1 MDKPLLNRVTQQ
13 LQPASSASTTP
24 AGEEPRAATVEQ
36 KTAIN
41 QIFELF
47 RFNYHNQ
54 FLKAFPDHG
63 TLITAKKLWANLLAE
78 YASDVVMAAAERAV
92 KESSY
97 LPNVHEVIRRCD
109 PSGTLGLPPARAAY
123 IEACRAPSPKAE
135 YDWSHPAIYYAGRA
149 SDWYFLANTPE
160 QKAFPVFE
168 RNYSMLLSRIQQGED
183 ITIELEKAL
192 PETIEQPLPR
202 EEQRQRMKHLKALL

>member
-1 MDKPLLNRVTQQ
+1 MDKTLLNRTTQQ

-24 AGEEPRAATVEQ
+24 TGESPQATVNQ

-63 TLITAKKLWANLLAE
+63 TLITAKKLWASLLVD
-78 YASDVVMAAAERAV
+78 YAPDVVMMAAERAV

-109 PSGTLGLPPARAAY
+109 PAGTMGLPSPHAAY
-123 IEACRAPSPKAE
+123 IEACRAPSPKQAFK
-135 YDWSHPAIYYAGRA
+135 WSHPAVYYAGRA

-160 QKAFPVFE
+160 PRAFPVFE
-168 RNYSMLLSRIQQGED
+168 RNYQLLLARIQQGED
-183 ITIELEKAL
+183 MTLDVEKAL
-192 PETIEQPLPR
+192 PETIEQPLPGK
-202 EEQRQRMKHLKALL
+202 EQRQRLSTLKNSL

>member
-1 MDKPLLNRVTQQ
+1 MDNALLNRTTQQ
-13 LQPASSASTTP
+13 LQPASSDSTIPT
-24 AGEEPRAATVEQ
+24 GERRQATVDQ

-63 TLITAKKLWANLLAE
+63 TLITAKKLWSGLLLE
-78 YASDVVMAAAERAV
+78 YAPEVIMQAAERAV

-97 LPNVHEVIRRCD
+97 LPNVHEVIRRGD
-109 PSGTLGLPPARAAY
+109 PAGSMGLPAVHAAY
-123 IEACRAPSPKAE
+123 VEACRAPSPKQE
-135 YDWSHPAIYYAGRA
+135 YPWSHPAVYYAGRA

-160 QKAFPVFE
+160 AQAFPVFE
-168 RNYSMLLSRIQQGED
+168 RNYQILLGRIQQGED
-183 ITIELEKAL
+183 ISLEVDKAL
-192 PETIEQPLPR
+192 PETIEQPLAR
-202 EEQRQRMKHLKALL
+202 EEQRQRMSALKNTL